1 MNTKT
6 KFAAVLTAL
15 TIAATFALPSNEAQA
30 RGRGWAVGAG
40 LIGAGIIAGSIA
52 AAHAEP
58 VYVAGPRRC
67 RFVEQYDRWGNYL
80 GTTKVCRYYH

>member
-6 KFAAVLTAL
+6 KFAAALTAVAL
-15 TIAATFALPSNEAQA
+15 AATLALPSQAEA
-30 RGRGWAVGAG
+30 RGRGWAIGAG

-58 VYVAGPRRC
+58 VYVGAPRRC
-67 RFVEQYDRWGNYL
+67 RWVANYDRFGNFL
-80 GTTKVCRYYH
+80 GNSKVCRYYYY